1 MNTKD
6 MFTVMKDVLTN
17 PHRLVVT
24 MKSQHNTS
32 NDEIS
37 YYYSTSLEE
46 VTEQHTRQS
55 VDKPFTGI
63 TSRMPSGDRQLTL
76 KSGQLA
82 KLSSCDQQGQATPA
96 IGSADIG
103 RIPEEGKENFSSVK
117 ISERELSY

>member
-55 VDKPFTGI
+55 VDKPFTGKTTTI
-63 TSRMPSGDRQLTL
+63 PLPNGHYSLDLSQL
-76 KSGQLA
+76 
-82 KLSSCDQQGQATPA
+82 LSSNRQEKATSNFS
-96 IGSADIG
+96 SADIDRILDNTG
-103 RIPEEGKENFSSVK
+103 RVAQLLKNSLK
-117 ISERELSY
+117 